1 MTIFKS
7 AAIVSRKAYTWFVG
21 FFLFLFL
28 LVGSFFRYFLKTK
41 LDASQPEI
49 ARFFSELDKVLVYSF
64 WVLLAM
70 AMIFGLVYVRLFF
83 SPLGALIAKARA
95 IKKGSLN
102 IKKSE
107 VIKESRGEWYQLDLS
122 LNKIWKDLKTK
133 KADVEKE
140 RNELE
145 ALLTAA
151 NDAILAVDRDMNIRY
166 YNAPMALFFDQKE
179 EGNWG
184 KKLNEILR
192 SQKIIEGFNE
202 CIRTQKSQW
211 VGAQHDMSVDSA
223 THYFQVSISPFL
235 DEKKNRTRG
244 AVAIFHDITDHKK
257 LEKVRMDF
265 VANASHELKTPLTSI
280 QGYLGF
286 IKDSMAKNNSTL
298 EESFKVVENNLFRL
312 NNIIQDLLELSKIES
327 AESVH
332 IENLDTLEIT
342 EAVLHDL
349 SGHIREHESDIH
361 MSYEIKKIKANYDL
375 LEHVLVNLVENAIK
389 YTQKGSQIKIRWGE
403 GENYSFL
410 SVKDNGP
417 GIESY
422 HQGRLFER
430 FYRVRDE
437 QNQQAKGTGLGL
449 SIVRNCMVKMEGHVD
464 LKSAPGLG
472 SEFICYFPKHKKGT

>member
-1 MTIFKS
+1 MISFKK
-7 AAIVSRKAYTWFVG
+7 AKIVSRKAYTWFVG
-21 FFLFLFL
+21 FFIFL
-28 LVGSFFRYFLKTK
+28 LLLAGSFFRFYLKTH
-41 LDASQPEI
+41 LDGNDPKIQV
-49 ARFFSELDKVLVYSF
+49 FFSQLDKVLVYFF
-64 WVLLAM
+64 WGLLLIVLVYG
-70 AMIFGLVYVRLFF
+70 FFYVRLFF
-83 SPLGALIAKARA
+83 GPLSSLISKASA
-95 IKKGSLN
+95 IRKGSLN

-166 YNAPMALFFDQKE
+166 YNAPMALLFDQKE

-184 KKLNEILR
+184 RKLTEILR
-192 SQKIIEGFNE
+192 SQTIIEGFNE
-202 CIRTQKSQW
+202 CLKTQKSQR
-211 VGAQHDMSVDSA
+211 VQAQHEMSVDSA
-223 THYFQVSISPFL
+223 IHYFQVSISPFW
-235 DEKKNRTRG
+235 DEKKSRTRG

-280 QGYLGF
+280 QGYLGL
-286 IKDSMAKNNSTL
+286 IKEKNDLNDSIVENSF
-298 EESFKVVENNLFRL
+298 SVVESNLFRL
-312 NNIIQDLLELSKIES
+312 NKLIQDLLELSKIES
-327 AESVH
+327 TESVALTSVDTKVVT
-332 IENLDTLEIT
+332 EN
-342 EAVLHDL
+342 VLHDL
-349 SGHIREHESDIH
+349 SGQIEDKKSKIEVI
-361 MSYEIKKIKANYDL
+361 YEIEKIKANEDL
-375 LEHVLVNLVENAIK
+375 LQHVLMNLIENSVK
-389 YTQKGSQIKIRWGE
+389 YTQAEAHIKVRWGE
-403 GENYSFL
+403 LSGAYFL

-437 QNQQAKGTGLGL
+437 QNQNARGTGLGL
-449 SIVRNCMVKMEGHVD
+449 SIVRNCMVKMKGSVD

-472 SEFICYFPKHKKGT
+472 SEFICYFKK